1 MEGLLLCLYVL
12 LMMGTIARFRSINYR
27 NIQFHDG
34 ILVGMGFFLIAP
46 ITLTLIYGDIAS
58 AEMRAGPYEPVAD
71 WRTSLNLAL
80 GAGVVLLFHILASR
94 LSKGGYKKK
103 ADGGVG
109 LILVLLFLYIMC
121 AVFTFFYSGRAGGG
135 HWQGNLEASLRSN
148 PLLIIIGNFANV
160 YRGAIFGILYNFW
173 SNGKVTK
180 FTVITFG
187 FSVCL
192 VDILITFNRITFAY
206 FAIVILLMFRKHFL
220 QILLVSLPLL
230 PFISYFS
237 SLWTA
242 IRGLALMDGY
252 SISGF
257 MNAFETAR
265 SVSSYSDGRS
275 TNAIFDSEN
284 IIVFDW
290 LVKHTGEYFPVL
302 YGSTFIVRPLTVFIP
317 STLWPNKPGV
327 FGVDVGTSL
336 QGVPGLALNSTL
348 FGEAYGNFLYF
359 WPLALLSMLYLL
371 SWIFRTLGRRWS
383 FVNGA
388 SFFIGFALWRFDMS
402 SAFIGLVALFA
413 FQFVFRLSRIPI
425 QALLAA
431 RIVKSGPRIRRMNF
445 SGH

>member
-12 LMMGTIARFRSINYR
+12 IVTWAIARFRSINYR
-27 NIQFHDG
+27 SIQFHDG

-58 AEMRAGPYEPVAD
+58 VEMRAGPYEPVSD
-71 WRTSLNLAL
+71 WQTSLNLAL
-80 GAGVVLLFHILASR
+80 GAAVVLLFHTSASHLA
-94 LSKGGYKKK
+94 KGGYKKRE
-103 ADGGVG
+103 DGGVG
-109 LILVLLFLYIMC
+109 LILVLLILYIGC

-135 HWQGNLEASLRSN
+135 HWQGNLEASLRSS

-160 YRGAIFGILYNFW
+160 YRGAIFGVLYNLW
-173 SNGKVTK
+173 ASGKFSK
-180 FTVITFG
+180 FTVVSFG
-187 FSVCL
+187 FFICL
-192 VDILITFNRITFAY
+192 VDIMITFNRITIAY
-206 FAIVILLMFRKHFL
+206 FAIVILLMFRSNFVK
-220 QILLVSLPLL
+220 ILLVSLPLL
-230 PFISYFS
+230 PFVSYFS

-257 MNAFETAR
+257 INAFETAR
-265 SVSSYSDGRS
+265 SVSSYGDGSS

-290 LVKHTGEYFPVL
+290 LVKHTGDYFPVL

-371 SWIFRTLGRRWS
+371 SWIFGTLGRRWS

-413 FQFVFRLSRIPI
+413 FQFVFRLSCAPI
-425 QALLAA
+425 QALLAV
-431 RIVKSGPRIRRMNF
+431 RIAKGGPRMRRMNF
-445 SGH
+445 NGR